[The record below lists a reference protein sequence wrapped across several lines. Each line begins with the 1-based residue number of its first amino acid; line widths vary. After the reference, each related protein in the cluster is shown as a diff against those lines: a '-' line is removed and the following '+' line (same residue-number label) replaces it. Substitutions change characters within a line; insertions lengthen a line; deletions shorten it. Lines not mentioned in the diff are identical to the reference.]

1 MPTKA
6 TKIISLHPNNAKHI
20 KGFDMNINEMTEFK
34 STTTI
39 SQHFLLGS
47 EKLFINPIN
56 NFSNEF
62 KYDHSITLIETHDR
76 SNMSEAEIKAKVK
89 QYHRNLAIHWEINYQ
104 SRVFIGT
111 GQDCLYL
118 FDLYTNHGI
127 VFDAAILINF
137 DFSAF
142 ANNESILK
150 GIKDHTKIYNF
161 YNNNKKFK
169 DSSLAHV
176 NQFIPTRVSPAF
188 SKRFALEASGVLTY
202 DTYELLYM
210 NQKSPSEFKMIQDE
224 FTLVS

>member
-1 MPTKA
+1 MPTKL
-6 TKIISLHPNNAKHI
+6 TKNTSLHPNNAKHI

-39 SQHFLLGS
+39 NQHFLLGS

-56 NFSNEF
+56 NFSNQF
-62 KYDHSITLIETHDR
+62 KYDHSITLIDTHDR
-76 SNMSEAEIKAKVK
+76 NNLSEAEIKAKVK

-142 ANNESILK
+142 IDNESIVK
-150 GIKDHTKIYNF
+150 GIKKHTKIYNF
-161 YNNNKKFK
+161 YNNKKFTDTK
-169 DSSLAHV
+169 LAHV

-188 SKRFALEASGVLTY
+188 SKRFALEAGGVLTY

-210 NQKSPSEFKMIQDE
+210 NQKSPSEYKMIQDE